1 MTALL
6 RSFVHPRLTVAS
18 FVLASV
24 LPLAAVEKDKVI
36 ADNDGVAKA
45 LRLPSGFSAS
55 LYAQH
60 PLFGNP
66 VAIDVDAHGRV
77 LVAEQYRFNHGT
89 EENRTSSFLLDDD
102 LQVQTT
108 DDRLAMFRKWSARYQ
123 GGMDWFTRYKDQI
136 RVLSDADGDGK
147 ADHATVLAE
156 FNEPLDGLNA
166 GVLAIGDDVW
176 VTCIPNLW
184 RLRDHDGD
192 GVAEDRVKI
201 HSGFGVRASFLGHDL
216 HALTLGMDGRLY
228 MSIGDRGFHVTT
240 REGTTLH
247 EPDNGAVLRCEL
259 DGSHL
264 EVVHHGLRN
273 PQGLAFDE
281 FGNLFAGDNNCDK
294 GDKSRLIY
302 IVDGGD
308 SAWRMTYQS
317 LGSPVSGGPWMS
329 EELWQTESPLSPQWA
344 VPAVGYIGAGP
355 SGLRFSAVGA
365 WPERLRN
372 RFFHMNFVGN
382 SGIITFKTESDGAGF
397 RIAEYQDFLTP
408 LNVSDCSFGF
418 DGRLYAAN
426 YTGNP
431 FNHDIGGRLYA
442 VTAGETPAD
451 DIAALRQLAA
461 DNIAAFT
468 AERLLTLLD
477 HPDQRI
483 RLRAQFALAAKPAQH
498 QQLLAAAAATPT
510 ASLISRLHATW
521 GLWMIARSDATAL
534 VPLRQLAKDQDAVVR
549 ANALRVLADCGD
561 QGFTA
566 GFLAALTDSSS
577 RAVFFA
583 TEGLGRCQAKDASAP
598 LIALLRRNA
607 GADRFIQHAAVLALA
622 RLGDHAA
629 VLAVANDPA
638 PAMRLAVVLTLRRW
652 GDAHLAEF
660 LADADDRIVLEAARA
675 IHEVRVT
682 DAYPALA
689 GAGKRAARAAVP
701 YREALQ
707 RRVLA
712 SARRLSDRQGADQ
725 LVRAITDPAVS
736 VAIRSGAS
744 DLLAQWNQPMN
755 RDPITGAWWPMAAG
769 DVTIARAAL
778 AGQLDV
784 LFAAALSGTWASS
797 FAVLSSLGVDIPA
810 AVPTRI
816 AHDPGADAKTR
827 IAAFTYLS
835 KTAPAAAAE
844 IAQTFLAQ
852 PVPEL
857 QSAALSYV
865 KSADKAIAVAL
876 FTKLLGNA
884 ATPLSVQQTCL
895 DELAALAS
903 ANDPT
908 AAVVLVT
915 WMKKFGT
922 PEVAPALHFDVLA
935 AARRARSASPD
946 LERLI
951 TAYEAELAT
960 SKDPLAPYQIA
971 LDGGNAARGAQLFAN
986 HPVAQCTRCH
996 LPNHQ
1001 AGGAGPDLSQIAST
1015 LNRHDLLEA
1024 LIVPSARI
1032 APGYG
1037 ISTLTTKTGD
1047 VITGVVVA
1055 ETTTTVDIEITK
1067 GQKKSIATAD
1077 ITNRSKPLSLM
1088 PPMGQILQP
1097 RELRD
1102 VLAYVQ
1108 TLRAAGK

>member
-1 MTALL
+1 MTLCPIRPSLVLLAMAIVGAAL
-6 RSFVHPRLTVAS
+6 P
-18 FVLASV
+18 
-24 LPLAAVEKDKVI
+24 AVEKDKVV
-36 ADNDGVAKA
+36 ADDGGVAKA
-45 LRLPSGFSAS
+45 LRLPAGFSAS

-66 VAIDVDAHGRV
+66 VAIDVDARGRV
-77 LVAEQYRFNHGT
+77 LVAEQYRFNRGT
-89 EENRTSSFLLDDD
+89 EENRSSSFLLDDD

-108 DDRLAMFRKWSARYQ
+108 DERLAMFTKWSARYQ
-123 GGMDWFTRYKDQI
+123 GGMAWFTKVSDKL
-136 RVLSDADGDGK
+136 RVLNDTDGDGL

-166 GVLAIGDDVW
+166 GVLAIGDDIW
-176 VTCIPNLW
+176 ATCIPNLW
-184 RLRDHDGD
+184 RLRDSNGD
-192 GVAEDRVKI
+192 GVAEERVKI
-201 HSGFGVRASFLGHDL
+201 HSGFGVKASFLGHDL

-228 MSIGDRGFHVTT
+228 FSIGDRGFHVVT

-247 EPDNGAVLRCEL
+247 ESDNGAVLRCDL

-317 LGSPVSGGPWMS
+317 LGAPVSGGPWMS

-382 SGIITFKTESDGAGF
+382 SGIITFKTEADGAGF

-408 LNVSDCSFGF
+408 LNVSDCAFGH
-418 DGRLYAAN
+418 DGRLYVAN

-431 FNHDIGGRLYA
+431 FNHDIGGQLYA
-442 VTAGETPAD
+442 VTTAETPAAE
-451 DIAALRQLAA
+451 ITALRHLAA

-468 AERLLTLLD
+468 AERLLALLD

-498 QQLLAAAAATPT
+498 QKLLVTAAANPT
-510 ASLISRLHATW
+510 ASIISRLHAAW
-521 GLWMIARSDATAL
+521 GLWLIARREPTAL
-534 VPLRQLAKDQDAVVR
+534 VPLRQLATDPDAVVR
-549 ANALRVLADCGD
+549 ANALRTLADVGD

-566 GFLAALTDSSS
+566 GFLAALTDSAP

-583 TEGLGRCQAKDASAP
+583 AEGLGRSKAKDASVP
-598 LIALLRRNA
+598 LIALLRLNA

-622 RLGDHAA
+622 RLNDRAA

-638 PAMRLAVVLTLRRW
+638 PAVRLAVVLTLRRW
-652 GDAHLAEF
+652 GDARLAGF

-675 IHEVRVT
+675 IHEVRVA

-689 GAGKRAARAAVP
+689 GAGERAARAAAP

-712 SARRLSDRQGADQ
+712 SARRLGDRHGADQ
-725 LVRAITDPAVS
+725 LVRVIADPAAS
-736 VAIRSGAS
+736 AAIRAGAS
-744 DLLAQWNQPMN
+744 ILLAQWNQPMN

-769 DVTIARAAL
+769 DVTVARAAL
-778 AGQLDV
+778 AGQIDA
-784 LFAAALSGTWASS
+784 LFAAPLSGSWAPS
-797 FAVLSSLGVDIPA
+797 FALLSSLGVDIPN
-810 AVPTRI
+810 AVPMRI
-816 AHDPGADAKTR
+816 ANDSGVDATTR
-827 IAAFTYLS
+827 IAAFTFLS
-835 KTAPAAAAE
+835 QSAPAAAAD
-844 IAQTFLAQ
+844 IAQAFLAQ

-865 KSADKAIAVAL
+865 KSADKTTAIAL
-876 FTKLLGNA
+876 FAKLLGNV
-884 ATPLSVQQTCL
+884 ATPLSVKQTCL
-895 DELAALAS
+895 DELATLGEKQALPEAC
-903 ANDPT
+903 A
-908 AAVVLVT
+908 VLVQ
-915 WMKKFGT
+915 WMNLLT
-922 PEVAPALHFDVLA
+922 SPQIAPGLRFDVLA
-935 AARRARSASPD
+935 AARRARAASPD
-946 LERLI
+946 LERLV
-951 TAYEAELAT
+951 AAFEAELAT
-960 SKDPLAPYQIA
+960 NKDPLAPYQFS
-971 LDGGNAARGAQLFAN
+971 LNGGNVERGAQVFAT
-986 HPVAQCTRCH
+986 HTVAQCTRCH
-996 LPNHQ
+996 LPNNQ
-1001 AGGAGPDLSQIAST
+1001 PGGAGPNLAQIAST
-1015 LNRHDLLEA
+1015 LNQRELLEA
-1024 LIVPSARI
+1024 LIVPSARL

-1037 ISTLTTKTGD
+1037 ISSITTTSGE
-1047 VITGVVVA
+1047 VITGVIIA
-1055 ETTTTVDIEITK
+1055 ETASAVDIEITK
-1067 GQKKSIATAD
+1067 GQQKTIATAD
-1077 ITNRSKPLSLM
+1077 ITNRTKPLSLM

-1108 TLRAAGK
+1108 TLRAAAVK